1 MSLLL
6 RVHKQQT
13 HSRCRRQQGA
23 ALIVALLVVM
33 IITMLVTSVS
43 SDALVVFRKVENQ
56 LHSQQAYAYLLAAEG
71 VARKVLLDDLEQD
84 LKSDKLDTRTEQWA
98 AKDLKFATEQGV
110 IAGQLHDLAGRLSL
124 SGLSFKATKTKR
136 YSADQ
141 QRFIRLLQVLELEQ
155 PLNLDQAEQLANA
168 VFDWLDDDDKERSPN
183 GAESYYYASAE
194 PSGRPAN
201 RNAVSVSELRW
212 VKGMTPEIYQAL
224 KPYLAALPGSV
235 AGLNINTASL
245 AVIRSLNEDNE
256 LQPLLVQDA
265 EKILEQIESDDGF
278 EDLTFFK
285 GPSLST
291 KKIDTSG
298 LVFSSEYFLLQAKT
312 EFLSR
317 SFSLQSMIHRD
328 AAAKK
333 ARVIARSQ
341 AML

>member
-1 MSLLL
+1 VSLPL
-6 RVHKQQT
+6 RVYRPRAH
-13 HSRCRRQQGA
+13 RPWDNQQGA

-33 IITMLVTSVS
+33 IVAMLVTAVA

-56 LHSQQAYAYLLAAEG
+56 LHSQQAYAYLLTAEG

-84 LKSDKLDTRTEQWA
+84 LKGGKLDTRNELWA
-98 AKDLKFATEQGV
+98 AEDLQFVTEQGI
-110 IAGQLHDLAGRLSL
+110 IAGQLQDLAGRLNL
-124 SGLSFKATKTKR
+124 SSLSFKPTKTKR
-136 YSADQ
+136 YSVDQ
-141 QRFIRLLQVLELEQ
+141 QRFIRLLQVLEIEE
-155 PLNLDQAEQLANA
+155 PLSLNQAEQLANA

-194 PSGRPAN
+194 PPGRPAN

-212 VKGMTPEIYQAL
+212 VKGVTPEIYQAL
-224 KPYLAALPGSV
+224 SPHLTALPGSMT
-235 AGLNINTASL
+235 GININTASL

-265 EKILEQIESDDGF
+265 EKILEQIESDEGF
-278 EDLTFFK
+278 ENLSFFK

-298 LVFSSEYFLLQAKT
+298 LVFRSEYFLLQAKT

-317 SFSLQSMIHRD
+317 SFSLQSIIHRD
-328 AAAKK
+328 AAQKR

-341 AML
+341 ATL